1 MRVFPCIR
9 RCSRILTKGS
19 YLGGGS
25 LRRDIVT
32 GGGAWTEAPLLL
44 PLLRLSLAGSL
55 AGGVGVE
62 ITWTTEGALCGI
74 LSVGVFDNSVKGSAK
89 GGSDVVVDA
98 SVSVLGSL
106 GGVSP
111 VYAGGGVGKAL
122 SDVGEPSG
130 RA

>member
-1 MRVFPCIR
+1 M
-9 RCSRILTKGS
+9 
-19 YLGGGS
+19 
-25 LRRDIVT
+25 RRDMVT

-44 PLLRLSLAGSL
+44 PLLRLSLV
-55 AGGVGVE
+55 GGVGVE